1 MADRNGYIGRAPGD
15 SAVQVARQDFTP
27 TGVQTNFTFDAG
39 YTPGYLDVYLN
50 GSKLVV
56 AQDFT
61 ATDGSVVGL
70 TSAAASGDI
79 IELVAFKAFNA
90 ASVNNAGTLTVSGNQ
105 TNNGTLSV
113 TGGTTLSNLNVTGIS
128 TLGTV
133 SSLDLNGGVL
143 TLDADGDTT
152 ITADTDDQID
162 IAFGGNDRLTL
173 STGLIDLKNDGS
185 QSAIRLY
192 CESSNAHYAALQAPA
207 HSAFSGNI
215 TLTLPA
221 TTDTLV
227 ARTTTDTLTNKTL
240 TSPTI
245 STPTLTGGVG
255 IADSIFHTGDT
266 NTQLRFPAADTFTV
280 ETGGSERLR
289 VDSGGDVGIGTATVD
304 NTLHVYKSGDGQ
316 TPVFFETSNGTE
328 GELRF
333 YNDSNGWS
341 LDSGGDLRFVT
352 SRTGQ
357 GAPTRLT
364 IDSSGRV
371 LIGTTTEGEATADDL
386 TIANSGDCGI
396 TIRSGT
402 SSKGKIFF
410 SDGTSGLNESRGYVQ
425 YEHTDNVLRF
435 GTDAVEAARFDS
447 NQRLLIGGTTAVNT
461 NAHATLQL
469 IEADGPQFI
478 FARNDTSTGTNED
491 IGLIRFYGNDSDGNY
506 DECARIAIEAESA
519 HASDSKPTYMRFF
532 TTATSAESPTER
544 LRITSAGVVRIPDG
558 GKLSCGTSDDLEIEH
573 TGSGSFIRTSASS
586 SGDLAIEARNGADLY
601 LTGAD
606 DVLIRP
612 QGGEDGIK
620 VIGNGAV
627 ELYHNSSKKFETTSG
642 GVDVTGTLNASGII
656 TAEAGAVAEIGA
668 LSDGATI
675 TPDFATHCNFSVTL
689 GGNRTLANPSN
700 IVAGQSGSIF
710 VSQDGTGSRTLAY
723 GSNWDFAGGTAPTLS
738 TAASA
743 VDRIDYVVRTST
755 SIHAVATLAYS

>member
-113 TGGTTLSNLNVTGIS
+113 TGGTTLSNLNVSGIS

-133 SSLDLNGGVL
+133 SGLDLNGSVL

-162 IAFGGNDRLTL
+162 IAFGGNDRITL

-240 TSPTI
+240 TDPTVDDKI
-245 STPTLTGGVG
+245 
-255 IADSIFHTGDT
+255 IHTGDT
-266 NTQLRFPAADTFTV
+266 NTAIRFPAADTFTV
-280 ETGGSERLR
+280 ETGGTERFR
-289 VDSGGDVGIGTATVD
+289 VDSGGDVGIGTATVG
-304 NTLHVYKSGDGQ
+304 NALHVFKSGDGQ
-316 TPVFFETSNGTE
+316 TPVFFETSNGAE

-341 LDSGGDLRFVT
+341 LDSGGNLRFVT
-352 SRTGQ
+352 GRTGS
-357 GAPTRLT
+357 GAPTRLS

-371 LIGTTTEGEATADDL
+371 LLGTTTEGEASADDL
-386 TIANSGDCGI
+386 TVANSSDCGI

-410 SDGTSGLNESRGYVQ
+410 SDGTSGLNESRGYLQ

-447 NQRLLIGGTTAVNT
+447 SQRLLIGGTSAVNT

-478 FARNDTSTGTNED
+478 FARNDTSTGTNDD

-506 DECARIAIEAESA
+506 DECARIAVEAEAA
-519 HASDSKPTYMRFF
+519 HASDSKPTFMRFY
-532 TTATSAESPTER
+532 TTPTSAESPTER
-544 LRITSAGVVRIPDG
+544 LRITAAGNVSLQNDS
-558 GKLSCGTSDDLEIEH
+558 GKFTAGAGDDLEIYH
-573 TGSGSFIRTSASS
+573 DGTDSFIDNSTNDLILRST
-586 SGDLAIEARNGADLY
+586 GDDVIIRA
-601 LTGAD
+601 AD
-606 DVLIRP
+606 DVII
-612 QGGEDGIK
+612 QTASSENAIVCNDNGGVDI
-620 VIGNGAV
+620 
-627 ELYHNSSKKFETTSG
+627 YHNNVKKFETSSG
-642 GVDVTGTLNASGII
+642 GAAVTGTLNASGII

-700 IVAGQSGSIF
+700 VVAGQSGSIF
-710 VSQDGTGSRTLAY
+710 VSQDGSGNRTLAY